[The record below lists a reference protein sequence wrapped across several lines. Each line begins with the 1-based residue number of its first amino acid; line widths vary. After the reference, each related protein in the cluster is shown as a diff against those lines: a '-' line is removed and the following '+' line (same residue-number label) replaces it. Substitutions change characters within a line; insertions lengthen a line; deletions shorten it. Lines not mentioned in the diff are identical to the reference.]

1 VGLPIMLSFILAGI
15 LPTAP
20 TLVVAPLQSSHGDQA
35 DATTMTR
42 LVRIY
47 AGQAHAFTLVTPEEL
62 GAIDEELKRQL
73 SGGCNDDSCIAD
85 IGGALGAQYMITGS
99 LDRLGKRHILTLK
112 LIDIEQVR
120 AVSTVAAQAK
130 SVEEFADSLPGK
142 MRALFDGAERKGS
155 SQAAAASKPTG
166 KTLSSSTAKAEPA
179 AKPKPMLGSQKRP
192 AKSCLEIKRKYKK
205 SKDNVYWLRP
215 SLKGGAFV
223 AYCDMKTAGGGW
235 TLVMSIDGRKK
246 TFVYDSPYW
255 TNRKRLNE
263 YLKGKPPFEYKGKG
277 FYRVSFSEVNLVTQ
291 AGKDL
296 RNLRIKQSA
305 KSLYHLLRSGK
316 YRGTKLGRKKWKS
329 LLKNSS
335 LQRKCNREGFNV
347 HNALMRVRIG
357 IIANQENDCKT
368 PDSRLGFGAGS
379 NDPKRGPSRAVGNE
393 AIGFEPDKGKRQTT
407 AWGFILVR

>member
-1 VGLPIMLSFILAGI
+1 MGLPIMLSFILAGFI
-15 LPTAP
+15 PTAP
-20 TLVVAPLQSSHGDQA
+20 TLVVAPLQSSQGDQA
-35 DATTMTR
+35 DAATMTR

-73 SGGCNDDSCIAD
+73 SGGCSDASCIAD

-120 AVSTVAAQAK
+120 AISTVAGQAK

-142 MRALFDGAERKGS
+142 MRALFEGAQKKGKGQSAAVQKATDKARS
-155 SQAAAASKPTG
+155 SAAAKVD
-166 KTLSSSTAKAEPA
+166 PA
-179 AKPKPMLGSQKRP
+179 AKATPKLGTQQRP

-215 SLKGGAFV
+215 SLKGGAFM
-223 AYCDMKTAGGGW
+223 AYCDMQSYGGGW

-255 TNRKRLNE
+255 TNRKRVNE
-263 YLKGKPPFEYKGKG
+263 HMKGKPPFEYKGKG
-277 FYRVSFSEVNLVTQ
+277 YYRVSFSEMNVVMQ
-291 AGKDL
+291 AGKAL

-305 KSLYHLLRSGK
+305 KSLYHLLRDGK
-316 YRGTKLGRKKWKS
+316 YKATKLGRKKWKR

-347 HNALMRVRIG
+347 QNRLMRVRIG
-357 IIANQENDCKT
+357 IIANQEHDCKT
-368 PDSRLGFGAGS
+368 PDSRLGLGGGS
-379 NDPKRGPSRAVGNE
+379 SDPKRGPFRSAGNE
-393 AIGFEPDKGKRQTT
+393 AIGYEPDNGKRQTT